1 MMTPAQIALMRRLFS
16 QGNID
21 PRMCVLDYERH
32 GIATVC
38 DGDTKSIDEIEET
51 EQ

>member
-1 MMTPAQIALMRRLFS
+1 MTPMQIALMDGFL

-21 PRMCVLDYERH
+21 PRMCALDYEHH

-38 DGDTKSIDEIEET
+38 DGDKKTVEEIEET